1 MCINIF
7 RGTIPN
13 EIGGLA
19 DLRFLQLDSNSLT
32 GTIPSQLGQ
41 LDMLIFMSA
50 ADLQLNGIM
59 PSQVCVNR
67 GEPNNPDNGNLAVLI
82 VDCDPADQKVGD
94 YLLGPLQFTS
104 FYVNQYMHNRYSVNA
119 APIVVFKSKVQLF
132 HNSPRSGLRS
142 KEMNWAKISH
152 CLSTPF
158 VRMKH
163 LVLYFH
169 LFIYVTHS
177 VKHISCNIVL

>member
-13 EIGGLA
+13 QIGGLA

-142 KEMNWAKISH
+142 KEMNLHPIHSDEAFSII
-152 CLSTPF
+152 LI
-158 VRMKH
+158 H
-163 LVLYFH
+163 LCYTFCKARH
-169 LFIYVTHS
+169 LQYCSALIE
-177 VKHISCNIVL
+177 ID